1 MAGAG
6 LKTFT
11 AGEVLTASDVNT
23 FLAQQ
28 TVQVYASSAA
38 RTAAVPTPSEG
49 MVSYLQD
56 FNIVEAYDGAN
67 WHPIDAVLNVRT
79 AATASFNIAAT
90 DAGDLLQVN
99 ATGAGTVVVTVPPD
113 SSLDLPVGVQIN
125 VLSIG
130 TATVATAAGT
140 GVTLNGTPG
149 LVLRAQYSSATL
161 LKRAANTWVVIGDLK
176 A

>member
-11 AGEVLTASDVNT
+11 AGEVLTAADVNT

-28 TVQVYASSAA
+28 AVQVYANEAG
-38 RTAAVPTPSEG
+38 RTSAVPTPSEG

-56 FNIVEAYDGAN
+56 LNIVQSYDGAN
-67 WHPIDAVLNVRT
+67 WNPIDSVLRVRT
-79 AATASFNIAAT
+79 AATADFTVGAG

-99 ATGAGTVVVTVPPD
+99 ATGAGTVTVTVPPD
-113 SSLDLPVGVQIN
+113 SDYTFPIGVQVN
-125 VLSIG
+125 LLSIG
-130 TATVATAAGT
+130 TATVATAAGA

-149 LVLRAQYSSATL
+149 LLLRAQYSSATL
-161 LKRAANTWVVIGDLK
+161 IKRAADTWVIVGDLK

>member
-6 LKTFT
+6 LKNFT
-11 AGEVLTASDVNT
+11 AGEVLTAADVNT

-28 TVQVYASSAA
+28 TVQVYANAA
-38 RTAAVPTPSEG
+38 GRTSVVPTPSEG

-56 FNIVEAYDGAN
+56 LNIVESYDGAN
-67 WHPIDAVLNVRT
+67 WNPIDSVINVRT
-79 AATASFNIAAT
+79 AATANFTLGAG
-90 DAGDLLQVN
+90 DAGDLLQIS
-99 ATGAGTVVVTVPPD
+99 ATGSGTVVVTVPSDETYNFPI
-113 SSLDLPVGVQIN
+113 GVQVN
-125 VLSIG
+125 LLSVG

>member
-11 AGEVLTASDVNT
+11 AGEVLTASDVNQ

-28 TVQVYASSAA
+28 TVQVYATSAA

-56 FNIVEAYDGAN
+56 FNITESYDGAN
-67 WHPIDAVLNVRT
+67 WHPIDSVINVRT
-79 AATASFNIAAT
+79 AATASFTIGAT

-99 ATGAGTVVVTVPPD
+99 STSGTLTVTVPPE
-113 SSLDLPVGVQIN
+113 STYNFPIGVQVN
-125 VLSIG
+125 LLSIG
-130 TATVATAAGT
+130 TATVATAAGA

-149 LVLRAQYSSATL
+149 LLLRAQYSSATL
-161 LKRAANTWVVIGDLK
+161 IKRAADTWVIIGDLK

>member
-6 LKTFT
+6 LKNFT
-11 AGEVLTASDVNT
+11 AGEVLTAADVNT

-28 TVQVYASSAA
+28 TVQVYATAAA

-49 MVSYLQD
+49 MVSYLKD
-56 FNIVEAYDGAN
+56 FNITESYDGTN
-67 WHPIDAVLNVRT
+67 WHPIDSVLNVRT
-79 AATASFNIAAT
+79 AATASFSIGAT

-99 ATGAGTVVVTVPPD
+99 STGSGTVVVTVPPD
-113 SSLDLPVGVQIN
+113 STYDFPIGVQVN
-125 VLSIG
+125 LLSVG

-149 LVLRAQYSSATL
+149 LLLRAQYSSATL

>member
-6 LKTFT
+6 FKTFT
-11 AGEVLTASDVNT
+11 AGAVLTATEVNT
-23 FLAQQ
+23 YLMQQ
-28 TVQVYASSAA
+28 ATQVYASSAA
-38 RTAAVPTPSEG
+38 RASAVPVPTEG
-49 MVSYLQD
+49 MVTYLSD
-56 FNIVEAYDGAN
+56 TNIVETYDGVSFN
-67 WHPIDAVLNVRT
+67 PIDSVINVRT
-79 AATASFNIAAT
+79 AATASFNLGAG

-99 ATGAGTVVVTVPPD
+99 ATGSGTVTVTVLPD
-113 SSLDLPVGVQIN
+113 ATYTFPIGCQIN
-125 VLSIG
+125 LLSVG

-161 LKRAANTWVVIGDLK
+161 LKRAADTWVVIGDLK

>member
-6 LKTFT
+6 LKNFT
-11 AGEVLTASDVNT
+11 AGEVLTAADVNT
-23 FLAQQ
+23 YLAQQ
-28 TVQVYASSAA
+28 AVQVYASAAA

-49 MVSYLQD
+49 MVSYRSD

-67 WHPIDAVLNVRT
+67 WHPIDSVLNVRT
-79 AATASFNIAAT
+79 AATASFSIAAT
-90 DAGDLLQVN
+90 DAGDLLEVN
-99 ATGAGTVVVTVPPD
+99 STSGTLTVTVPPD
-113 SSLDLPVGVQIN
+113 SSLNLPVGVQVN
-125 VLSIG
+125 LLAIG

-149 LVLRAQYSSATL
+149 LLLRAQYSSATL

>member
-23 FLAQQ
+23 YLAQQ
-28 TVQVYASSAA
+28 AVQVYATSAA

-56 FNIVEAYDGAN
+56 FNITESYDGAN
-67 WHPIDAVLNVRT
+67 WHPIDSVINVRS
-79 AATASFNIAAT
+79 AATANFTIGAT

-99 ATGAGTVVVTVPPD
+99 ATGSGTVTVTVPPE
-113 SSLDLPVGVQIN
+113 STYNFPIGVQVN
-125 VLSIG
+125 LLSIG
-130 TATVATAAGT
+130 TATVATVAGA

-149 LVLRAQYSSATL
+149 LLLRAQYSSATL
-161 LKRAANTWVVIGDLK
+161 IKRAADTWVIIGDLK

>member
-6 LKTFT
+6 LKNFT

-23 FLAQQ
+23 YLAQQ
-28 TVQVYASSAA
+28 SVQVYASSAA

-56 FNIVEAYDGAN
+56 FNITESYDGAN
-67 WHPIDAVLNVRT
+67 WHPIDSVINVRT
-79 AATASFNIAAT
+79 AATASFTIGAT

-99 ATGAGTVVVTVPPD
+99 STSGTLTVTVPPE
-113 SSLDLPVGVQIN
+113 STYNFPIGVQVN
-125 VLSIG
+125 LLSIG
-130 TATVATAAGT
+130 TATVATAAGA

-149 LVLRAQYSSATL
+149 LLLRAQYSSATL
-161 LKRAANTWVVIGDLK
+161 IKRAADTWVIIGDLK